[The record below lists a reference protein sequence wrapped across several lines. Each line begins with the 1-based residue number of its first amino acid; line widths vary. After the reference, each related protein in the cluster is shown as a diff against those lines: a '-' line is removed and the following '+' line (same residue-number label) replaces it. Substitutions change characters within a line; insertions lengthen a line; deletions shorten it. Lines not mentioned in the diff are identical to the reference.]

1 MTLTDQSF
9 SLYQTRIAQSLIL
22 LRYGVG
28 LVFLMWT
35 VDKFINPEHTIS
47 VFERFYKIP
56 GLGITAA
63 YAIGFVQLLFVI
75 AFLTGAFKK
84 YSYGFLFILHTL
96 STLSTYSKILDPW
109 SPPNLLFYTAVPML
123 AALWALWS
131 LRELDT
137 CLSFDARKPTN

>member
-1 MTLTDQSF
+1 MTQTDQIL
-9 SLYQTRIAQSLIL
+9 SLYKTRIAQSLML

-35 VDKFINPEHTIS
+35 LDKFINPEHTVS

-56 GLGITAA
+56 GLAITAA
-63 YAIGFVQLLFVI
+63 YAIGFIQLLCVV
-75 AFLTGAFKK
+75 AFFAGAFKK
-84 YSYGFLFILHTL
+84 YSYGFLFILHAL
-96 STLSTYSKILDPW
+96 STLSTYAKILDPW

-131 LRELDT
+131 LRDLDT
-137 CLSFDARKPTN
+137 CFSFDARKPAN